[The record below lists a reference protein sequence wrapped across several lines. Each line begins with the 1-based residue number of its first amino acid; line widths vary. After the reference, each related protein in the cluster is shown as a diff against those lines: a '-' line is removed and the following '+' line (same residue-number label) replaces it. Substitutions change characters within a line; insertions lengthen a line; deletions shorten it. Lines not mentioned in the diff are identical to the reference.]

1 MAKVTFKE
9 DICKG
14 CGLATLSINY
24 YDLGRTTGEMAVKIL
39 KGEADISEMPV
50 EYFQGPV
57 KKFNKDMAEKLN
69 VTIPDEYVAIE
80 D

>member
-1 MAKVTFKE
+1 
-9 DICKG
+9 
-14 CGLATLSINY
+14 
-24 YDLGRTTGEMAVKIL
+24 
-39 KGEADISEMPV
+39 MPV